1 MNDRNPKS
9 SKRALEGV
17 KAVGFTYA
25 GTANI
30 VLRNLGMNG
39 ATVVRVES
47 SQRPCNL
54 RVAQPYKDGIPGLN
68 RSGYFALY
76 NNDRFSLSLDLKH
89 PAAAPIVTRLVEWT
103 DILVENFS
111 PGTVERLGL
120 DYKEVKKINSEIIML
135 SISQQGQTGPHFFM
149 PGYGGTLQGLGGISG
164 ITGWPDRWP
173 VLVDQSYPD
182 FIAPRFATVALLAA
196 LDYKRRTGKGQ
207 YIDCSNYENCLHFIG
222 PVILDYAVNGRN
234 WGLQGVD
241 RDYAAPHGAFRCKG
255 EDAWCAISIS
265 SDQEWCQLC
274 RIIGRPELVQDGRFL
289 TLQARRKNRDELE
302 KIITAWTQERAA
314 PEVMTLLQDAGI
326 PAGVVQNCRD
336 LFSDPQLK
344 HREYFKAMD
353 HAEMGEHPYLSAN
366 YILSETRSDI
376 RSSAPLLGEH
386 NEVVLK
392 DLLGM
397 PEEAYVDALLAGLL
411 T

>member
-1 MNDRNPKS
+1 MNDRKVKA

-39 ATVVRVES
+39 AAIVRVES
-47 SQRPCNL
+47 SKRPCNL

-76 NNDRFSLSLDLKH
+76 NNDRYSLSLDLKH
-89 PAAAPIVTRLVEWT
+89 PGVTPIVKKLVEWA

-120 DYKEVKKINSEIIML
+120 DYEHVKKINPKIIML
-135 SISQQGQTGPHFFM
+135 SISQQGQTGPHYFM

-196 LDYKRRTGKGQ
+196 LDYKQRTGKGQ
-207 YIDCSNYENCLHFIG
+207 YIDCSNYENCIHFMI
-222 PVILDYAVNGRN
+222 PIVLDYTVNKRN
-234 WGLQGVD
+234 WGLQGNE
-241 RDYAAPHGAFRCKG
+241 RDYATPHGAFRCKG
-255 EDAWCAISIS
+255 EDQWCVISIS
-265 SDQEWCQLC
+265 SDQEWCAFCKL
-274 RIIGRPELVQDGRFL
+274 IGRSELAEDSRFM
-289 TLQARRKNRDELE
+289 TIQARRRHREEVE
-302 KIITAWTQERAA
+302 KMITAWTERRTAQ
-314 PEVMTLLQDAGI
+314 EVMTLLQSGGI
-326 PAGVVQNCRD
+326 ASGVVQNCED
-336 LFSDPQLK
+336 LFKDPQVA
-344 HREYFKAMD
+344 HRNYFKVLD
-353 HAEMGEHPYLSAN
+353 HPEMGEHPYLSTS
-366 YILSETRSDI
+366 YILSDTPSDI

-386 NEVVLK
+386 NELVLK
-392 DLLGM
+392 ELLGM
-397 PEEAYVDALLAGLL
+397 SEEDYVEALLSGLL

>member
-1 MNDRNPKS
+1 MNDKGAKT

-47 SQRPCNL
+47 SKRPCNL
-54 RVAQPYKDGIPGLN
+54 RVAQPYKDGISGLN

-76 NNDRFSLSLDLKH
+76 NNDRYSLALDLKH
-89 PAAAPIVTRLVEWT
+89 PDASPIVKRLVEWA

-120 DYKEVKKINSEIIML
+120 DYEHAKKINPKIIML
-135 SISQQGQTGPHFFM
+135 SISQQGQTGPHYFM

-196 LDYKRRTGKGQ
+196 LDYRRRTGKGQ
-207 YIDCSNYENCLHFIG
+207 YIDCSNYENCIHFMTPI
-222 PVILDYAVNGRN
+222 VLDYTLNKRN
-234 WGLQGVD
+234 WGLQGND

-255 EDAWCAISIS
+255 EDKWCVISIS
-265 SDQEWCQLC
+265 SNEEWRTFCELM
-274 RIIGRPELVQDGRFL
+274 GRPEWAEDPRFL
-289 TLQARRKNRDELE
+289 TIRARRQNGKELE
-302 KIITAWTQERAA
+302 KIITAWTEERTAH
-314 PEVMTLLQDAGI
+314 EIMTLLQAAGI
-326 PAGVVQNCRD
+326 ASGIVQNCED
-336 LFSDPQLK
+336 LFKDPQVA
-344 HREYFKAMD
+344 HRSYFRVLD
-353 HAEMGEHPYLSAN
+353 HSEMGEHPYLSTS
-366 YILSETRSDI
+366 YILSDTPSDI

-386 NEVVLK
+386 NELVLK
-392 DLLGM
+392 ELLGLS
-397 PEEAYVDALLAGLL
+397 EGEYVEALLSGLL

>member
-1 MNDRNPKS
+1 MNHQNEKT

-39 ATVVRVES
+39 ATIVRVES
-47 SQRPCNL
+47 SKRPCNL

-76 NNDRFSLSLDLKH
+76 NNDRYSLSLDLKH
-89 PAAAPIVTRLVEWT
+89 PGASSIVKRLLKWA

-120 DYKEVKKINSEIIML
+120 DYEHVKEINPRIIMV
-135 SISQQGQTGPHFFM
+135 SISQQGQTGPHHFM

-196 LDYKRRTGKGQ
+196 LDYRRRTGEGQ
-207 YIDCSNYENCLHFIG
+207 YIDCSNYENCIHFVT
-222 PVILDYAVNGRN
+222 PAILDYTVNKRN
-234 WGLQGVD
+234 WGLQGND

-255 EDAWCAISIS
+255 EDRWCVISIS
-265 SDQEWCQLC
+265 SDEEWHTFCELMV
-274 RIIGRPELVQDGRFL
+274 RPELADDPRFV
-289 TLQARRKNRDELE
+289 TTQARRQNREEIE
-302 KIITAWTQERAA
+302 KIIVAWTEGRSAH
-314 PEVMTLLQDAGI
+314 EVMILLQGAGI
-326 PAGVVQNCRD
+326 AAGVVLNCED
-336 LFSDPQLK
+336 LFKDPQIA
-344 HREYFKAMD
+344 HRNYFRVLD
-353 HAEMGEHPYLSAN
+353 HPEMGKHPYLSTS
-366 YILSETRSDI
+366 YLLSESPSDI

-386 NEVVLK
+386 SEFVLK
-392 DLLGM
+392 ELLDLSD
-397 PEEAYVDALLAGLL
+397 EEFVDALLSGLL

>member
-1 MNDRNPKS
+1 MNNKKGKTP
-9 SKRALEGV
+9 KRALEGV

-39 ATVVRVES
+39 ATIVRVES
-47 SQRPCNL
+47 SKRPCNL

-76 NNDRFSLSLDLKH
+76 NNDRYSLSLDLKH
-89 PAAAPIVTRLVEWT
+89 PGASPIVKRLVKWA
-103 DILVENFS
+103 DLLVENFS

-120 DYKEVKKINSEIIML
+120 DYEHVKKINPEIILL
-135 SISQQGQTGPHFFM
+135 SISQQGQTGPHSFM

-164 ITGWPDRWP
+164 MTGWPDRWP

-207 YIDCSNYENCLHFIG
+207 FIDCSNYENCIHFMG
-222 PVILDYAVNGRN
+222 PVVLDYTVNKRT
-234 WGLQGVD
+234 WGLQGND

-255 EDAWCAISIS
+255 EDKWCVISIS
-265 SDQEWCQLC
+265 TDQEWRAFCELL
-274 RIIGRPELVQDGRFL
+274 GRSELAEDPRFL
-289 TLQARRKNRDELE
+289 TIQARRQHREEID
-302 KIITAWTQERAA
+302 KIIVAWTERRTAH
-314 PEVMTLLQDAGI
+314 EVMSLLQEAGI
-326 PAGVVQNCRD
+326 ASGAVLNCED
-336 LFSDPQLK
+336 LFKDPQIA
-344 HREYFKAMD
+344 HRNYFKVLD
-353 HAEMGEHPYLSAN
+353 HLEMGKHPYLSTN
-366 YILSETRSDI
+366 YVLSETPADI
-376 RSSAPLLGEH
+376 RSAAPLLGEH
-386 NEVVLK
+386 NEFVLK
-392 DLLGM
+392 ELLGIS
-397 PEEAYVDALLAGLL
+397 EEEYVDALLSGLL